1 MKRWKGGGERWME
14 VCRRLHATDTSCK
27 LGKVAD
33 SVRKRGWVGAH
44 VPQGV
49 CPRGCS
55 GARG

>member
-1 MKRWKGGGERWME
+1 VE
-14 VCRRLHATDTSCK
+14 VCRRLHATDTPCK
-27 LGKVAD
+27 LGEVAD
-33 SVRKRGWVGAH
+33 SVRKRDWLGAH